1 MDIVMSEEL
10 KKEMKDAQIAWYF
23 NQDEDSKI
31 PALFIRDD
39 YTQLSIYKNGVSY
52 SLNSKYGYTAT
63 AFKSDIKHINDIT
76 TIFMLCINCISE
88 NTGYTWQLS
97 KKEFI
102 YAKKIALELLK
113 NCSDEYKRICLDV
126 IDKLDY
132 EEGYNNARF
141 SINPYSHEKE
151 RILIIRFHY
160 KCLFYDWNLENNT
173 LTRANIDDPFANLN
187 EKEIKGLEKKL
198 ILRTMHKSRALDK
211 KIGEFYNK

>member
-1 MDIVMSEEL
+1 MDIVMNEKL
-10 KKEMKDAQIAWYF
+10 KQEMKNAENAFLY
-23 NQDEDSKI
+23 NRGEDSKI
-31 PALFIRDD
+31 PNLDIRNE
-39 YTQLSIYKNGVSY
+39 YIELSFYRNGICYYLSNKNGHIAY
-52 SLNSKYGYTAT
+52 ASKRNMYR
-63 AFKSDIKHINDIT
+63 INDIY
-76 TIFMLCINCISE
+76 ILFILGINRI
-88 NTGYTWQLS
+88 NGNIGYTWQLS

-102 YAKKIALELLK
+102 QAKKTALELLK

-173 LTRANIDDPFANLN
+173 LIKGNINDPFSHLN
-187 EKEIKGLEKKL
+187 NKEIKGLEKKL
-198 ILRTMHKSRALDK
+198 VLRTIHKSRALDK